1 VQERFAI
8 ALIIVIA
15 TTHLLGGQHGEEGSE
30 VEDEVRREEDRREE
44 DDCEA

>member
-8 ALIIVIA
+8 ALIIEVA

-30 VEDEVRREEDRREE
+30 SEDQVRGQEDREEDRRE
-44 DDCEA
+44 A